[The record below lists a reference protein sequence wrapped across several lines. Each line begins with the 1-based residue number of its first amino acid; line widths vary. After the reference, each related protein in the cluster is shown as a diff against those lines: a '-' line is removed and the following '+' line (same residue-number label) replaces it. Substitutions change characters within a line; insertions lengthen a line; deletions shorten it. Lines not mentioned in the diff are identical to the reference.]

1 MVFNSGKYSVY
12 KSTLSWHSWYL
23 HIINKQHSIYG
34 LIGYGWI
41 EKEEYS
47 DYLYDLRNIKHRC
60 FNIKKS
66 LFVSLYDGIRRIYN
80 YRSNVWLFSS
90 TLLVLTELLTIAIKK
105 VCLRTILSFDNPCL
119 STWHLLQDINL
130 FPPMTL
136 ICSFLNCFKIFTSS
150 YQRYIQSSTH
160 IFMSM
165 HFLLNKSPYAVFNEW
180 ETDQELD

>member
-1 MVFNSGKYSVY
+1 MDCSSLISSVHGISQARILEWVAISFSRWSSQLRDRTHVSCIGRQVLY
-12 KSTLSWHSWYL
+12 HWATREV
-23 HIINKQHSIYG
+23 
-34 LIGYGWI
+34 LI
-41 EKEEYS
+41 
-47 DYLYDLRNIKHRC
+47 
-60 FNIKKS
+60 
-66 LFVSLYDGIRRIYN
+66 FVSLYDGIRRIYN

-150 YQRYIQSSTH
+150 YQRYIQSFTH
-160 IFMSM
+160 IKLLLFHPITS
-165 HFLLNKSPYAVFNEW
+165 FFPLLNSHW
-180 ETDQELD
+180 DS